1 MQRSPGSFSGYT
13 SSSAKP
19 PAATDLLYRVR
30 GRGTSVSEK
39 PGSSNGSGNGNNVG
53 ADWKCDLQ
61 QGKQGL
67 DVEKELELS
76 RKAIEKQTKLQN
88 WLIEKEKRELL
99 KLQQEQQFIDEQR
112 RLAAEKDAKF
122 YKHAAT
128 AKKKLLQQAAS
139 ESPKPSTAEV

>member
-1 MQRSPGSFSGYT
+1 MQRSPGSFSG
-13 SSSAKP
+13 SSSASAKP
-19 PAATDLLYRVR
+19 PVATDLLYRVR

-39 PGSSNGSGNGNNVG
+39 SDNGNGNNVG
-53 ADWKCDLQ
+53 ADWKCDMQ

-122 YKHAAT
+122 YKHATAT
-128 AKKKLLQQAAS
+128 KKKLLLQTS